1 MSRRGW
7 IVIGAVTGVWLL
19 LLALIGIV
27 AAGALGA
34 LGGGGQDYPEEAVTG
49 EGENKV
55 AVIRVSGAIH
65 GGDSD
70 GTFDDSAGATDVVGQ
85 LRQASEDPDVEA
97 VVLRLNTPGG
107 GVVASDEI
115 YRAVGRMEVPVVA
128 SMGDI
133 AASGG
138 YYIASAADEI
148 VANQATLTGSIGV
161 IMVVPNLQEA
171 AEKLGVGAAV
181 IKSGEFKDAGF
192 PLRDL
197 TDRERE
203 LFQRLID
210 EAFGQF
216 VNAVAGGRDMETEEV
231 REMADGRVLS
241 GQQAMD
247 AGLVDT
253 FGDLETAYD
262 AALDL
267 AQLDREEARLVEY
280 TIPQGFAGFFP
291 PFFRSP
297 VDEAKEELGL
307 GFGLKYLYLP

>member
-19 LLALIGIV
+19 LLAAIGV
-27 AAGALGA
+27 VTAGALGA
-34 LGGGGQDYPEEAVTG
+34 LGGGQDYPEEAVTG
-49 EGENKV
+49 EGGKKV
-55 AVIRVSGAIH
+55 AVIRITEEIH
-65 GGDSD
+65 GGEGSG
-70 GTFDDSAGATDVVGQ
+70 GTTDVIGQ
-85 LRQASEDPDVEA
+85 LRQAAEDDDVEA
-97 VVLRLNTPGG
+97 LVLRLNTPGG
-107 GVVASDEI
+107 AVVASDEI
-115 YRAVGRMEVPVVA
+115 YRAVARMEVPVVA
-128 SMGDI
+128 SMGNI
-133 AASGG
+133 ATSGG
-138 YYIASAADEI
+138 YYIASAAEEI
-148 VANQATLTGSIGV
+148 VANQASLTGSIGV

-181 IKSGEFKDAGF
+181 IKSGEFKDAGS

-197 TDRERE
+197 TERERE

-210 EAFGQF
+210 ESFGQF
-216 VNAVAGGRDMETEEV
+216 VDAIVEGREMDREEV
-231 REMADGRVLS
+231 LDIADGRVLS
-241 GQQAMD
+241 GRQAMD

-267 AQLDREEARLVEY
+267 AKLDREEARLVEY
-280 TIPQGFAGFFP
+280 TIPQGFGGFFP

-297 VDEAKEELGL
+297 VEETKEELGL